1 MRTMFASLPR
11 GRGVFRGAS
20 GWWVAFVLG
29 GITGLSVAADSGLQ
43 LSGGGSPPELF
54 FACDGPTGEL
64 NVLFSQPG
72 VIPDLLALNAGVAL
86 DVPDLTAERAQLVH
100 RLNDAGIA
108 VIAWLALPK
117 EQGYYLNAS
126 NAPQAAM
133 HFADFEKWSAAN
145 GLRWRAVGLDIEPN
159 IQEFGALK
167 QGSKGR
173 LLETLAA
180 RYFDMERVRRAKIA
194 YSGLIR
200 EVQAHG
206 YRVQTYQ
213 FPFIADE
220 RAVRST
226 LLERITGV
234 LDLKSDQEVLMV
246 YTSFNHQLDSA
257 LISAYGPDA
266 QAIAVGSTIGSD
278 SDPHFVPLNWDE
290 FSRDLKVANHFSHT
304 IGVYNLQGC
313 VRQGFLSR
321 LKTANWNESVIIP
334 AESVRKAVQLRAR
347 VQRAIW
353 IGSHLV
359 HFVVVILITLTL
371 TIVFLR
377 KRRQLRREA
386 VQPGG

>member
-1 MRTMFASLPR
+1 
-11 GRGVFRGAS
+11 
-20 GWWVAFVLG
+20 
-29 GITGLSVAADSGLQ
+29 
-43 LSGGGSPPELF
+43 
-54 FACDGPTGEL
+54 
-64 NVLFSQPG
+64 
-72 VIPDLLALNAGVAL
+72 
-86 DVPDLTAERAQLVH
+86 
-100 RLNDAGIA
+100 
-108 VIAWLALPK
+108 
-117 EQGYYLNAS
+117 
-126 NAPQAAM
+126 
-133 HFADFEKWSAAN
+133 
-145 GLRWRAVGLDIEPN
+145 
-159 IQEFGALK
+159 
-167 QGSKGR
+167 
-173 LLETLAA
+173 
-180 RYFDMERVRRAKIA
+180 
-194 YSGLIR
+194 
-200 EVQAHG
+200 
-206 YRVQTYQ
+206 
-213 FPFIADE
+213 
-220 RAVRST
+220 
-226 LLERITGV
+226 
-234 LDLKSDQEVLMV
+234 LKSDQEVLMV